1 MPLKGTKEMRGAHI
15 CDLEIFLE
23 AFYRPSKQHSKL
35 ILVGSRHLQ
44 PQENIYI
51 QRNNCQESPNNN
63 LSFLE
68 LGPQRPFLVPESI
81 LSQNIFLP
89 TTQGPDM
96 KNIFCVTLVVKIYFV
111 KV

>member
-1 MPLKGTKEMRGAHI
+1 MLFKGPKEMRGAHI

-23 AFYRPSKQHSKL
+23 AFSRPNKQHSKL

-51 QRNNCQESPNNN
+51 QRNNCQESPNGGKITIFF
-63 LSFLE
+63 FLE
-68 LGPQRPFLVPESI
+68 LGPQRPFLVPEII

-96 KNIFCVTLVVKIYFV
+96 KNMFWGV
-111 KV
+111 